1 MIKKNYANQARVRRH
16 LRVRKRLTGT
26 TARPRL
32 CVFRS
37 ANQIY
42 AQIVDDSQGRT
53 LVSASSRD
61 ADLAKVKAA
70 LSASAAKSDAKGDA
84 KGEAASDA
92 EAEGASASATETAYH
107 GIEAN
112 RRVQIAFKVGA
123 LLAQRAQ
130 AAGVKQVVFDRGG
143 YIYHGRVAALA
154 DGARAGGLD
163 F

>member
-1 MIKKNYANQARVRRH
+1 MIKKQYANQARLRRH
-16 LRVRKRLTGT
+16 LRVRKKVAGVTE
-26 TARPRL
+26 RPRL

-53 LVSASSRD
+53 LVAASSRD
-61 ADLAKVKAA
+61 ADLAKIKAA
-70 LSASAAKSDAKGDA
+70 PQAGGEGD
-84 KGEAASDA
+84 EATP
-92 EAEGASASATETAYH
+92 EAYR

-112 RRVQIAFKVGA
+112 RRIQQAFKVGH
-123 LLAQRAQ
+123 LIAQRAQ
-130 AAGVKQVVFDRGG
+130 AAGITRVVFDRGG

-154 DGARAGGLD
+154 DGARKGGLD